1 MRKIIFCLL
10 LFFWALK
17 TYSQDKDYF
26 STEFDANYY
35 YYFIGNNNSNN
46 FNYGFSLL
54 ISKYINRLKV
64 SSGIDY
70 STMSY
75 YYDISPITS
84 PDYLRKREYSVKY
97 FNFPIFG
104 NVEIISNKLFSYSIL
119 LGGTFN
125 KIIEYNIKSYYL
137 YNETLN
143 ENIEIKNENIGVSII
158 CGATISSLLSS
169 RCKLN
174 LSPFINYKV
183 IPGHDSQRP
192 NYRNIP
198 DDGIIS
204 VGFKLGIE
212 YLFKTTDNE

>member
-10 LFFWALK
+10 LFFCALK
-17 TYSQDKDYF
+17 TFSQDKDYF

-35 YYFIGNNNSNN
+35 YYFVGNSVNN
-46 FNYGFSLL
+46 FNYGFSLF
-54 ISKYINRLKV
+54 ISKYINKLKV
-64 SSGIDY
+64 SSGINY

-75 YYDISPITS
+75 YYDVTPITS
-84 PDYLRKREYSVKY
+84 PDYLRKREYSLKY
-97 FNFPIFG
+97 FNFPIIT
-104 NVEIISNKLFSYSIL
+104 NIEIFSHKLLSYSIL
-119 LGGTFN
+119 LGGSFN

-137 YNETLN
+137 NNETLN
-143 ENIEIKNENIGVSII
+143 ENIDIKNENIGVSII

-183 IPGHDSQRP
+183 IPSYDSQRP

-198 DDGIIS
+198 DDGLLT

-212 YLFKTTDNE
+212 YLFKTSDNE